1 MTAPTKIAIGLVALS
16 LTACAEM
23 PEGGPTTR
31 EVKRQEGTEGYR
43 IVRVSPQ
50 VLAALAKQDQV
61 GMAATFSTGEP
72 APVQAISVGD
82 VVSVTIW
89 DLGSGLFSGTN
100 PAAASATPGMSAIT
114 IAPAS
119 GAATIPNQV
128 VDETGDITVP
138 FAGRIPAAGKTP
150 AQVQAEIRAALKG
163 KANEAQ
169 ALVTVSQTVG
179 AAVTVAG
186 DVNHPARVPLT
197 VGGTRLLDIIAISGG
212 TVAPASDMSV
222 QVTRGGRARRV
233 RLLDVINNPAENI
246 YLRPNDVV
254 VLDKEPQSVV
264 VLGATNHNAQIPF
277 GKSDFTLA
285 EALGNGGGLTDIQ
298 ADPAGVFVFRYEPE
312 AAIRSVE
319 GAAAPTSAATQNVL
333 RPVIYAVNMKRADGF
348 FEAQAFKMRDRDIVY
363 VANHETVQL
372 GKLLR
377 IFGQISSVV
386 RGNGVASF

>member
-1 MTAPTKIAIGLVALS
+1 VTVPTKIAVGLLALS
-16 LTACAEM
+16 VSACAEL
-23 PEGGPTTR
+23 PEGGPSAR
-31 EVKRQEGTEGYR
+31 LVKSQAAPETYDL
-43 IVRVSPQ
+43 VRVSPV
-50 VLAALAKQDQV
+50 VLAVLAREGDA
-61 GMAATFSTGEP
+61 GMATTFSTGEP
-72 APVQAISVGD
+72 APVQAISIGD

-89 DLGSGLFSGTN
+89 DLGSGLFSGAQAPN
-100 PAAASATPGMSAIT
+100 VTPGVSAIT

-138 FAGRIPAAGKTP
+138 FAGRIPAAGRTP

-179 AAVTVAG
+179 SAVTVAG

-197 VGGTRLLDIIAISGG
+197 VGGTRLLDVIAESSG
-212 TVAPASDMSV
+212 TLAPASDMAV
-222 QVTRGGRARRV
+222 QVTRGGQTRRV

-312 AAIRSVE
+312 AVVRSLE
-319 GAAAPTSAATQNVL
+319 GGAAPPAAEQNVL
-333 RPVIYAVNMKRADGF
+333 RPVIYAVNMKRPEGF
-348 FEAQAFKMRDRDIVY
+348 FAAQAFKMHDRDVVY
-363 VANHETVQL
+363 IANHETVQL
-372 GKLLR
+372 NKLLR
-377 IFGQISSVV
+377 IFGQVSSIV
-386 RGNGVASF
+386 RGNGVTSF